1 MFVTIL
7 IIYILS
13 VIINGL
19 EIYKEME
26 KGESVEEWMC
36 RTEGKD
42 ILTIV
47 FVPVFNTFLALLV
60 LYYIICDKI
69 KKFRK

>member
-1 MFVTIL
+1 MLIIIL

-19 EIYKEME
+19 EIYKEMK
-26 KGESVEEWMC
+26 KGESLEEWMY
-36 RTEGKD
+36 RTESKD

-47 FVPVFNTFLALLV
+47 FVPVLNTFLALLV
-60 LYYIICDKI
+60 LCYIICDKI